1 MKGRFFV
8 AGLLSTA
15 LTCGAASAADL
26 PARMYTK
33 AAPVPVMYNWSGF
46 YGGFNIG
53 GSWGHQDITGTGTN
67 ALGTLV
73 LTNSNHLDGVIGGGQ
88 IGYNWQGAG
97 SPWVFG
103 LEADIQGSGQK
114 SDGAFFAP
122 AGIIVGVAGA
132 PAVFPASTVTYEDK
146 LDWFGTV
153 RGRIGYAVG
162 DQGRWLPYITGGL
175 AYGQGSLNGAG
186 NVGPTAVAFTSSN
199 TYVGWT
205 IGGGLEW
212 AFADKWSAKVEYL
225 YMDLGSGPTI
235 PLTATSNIS
244 AGRMTDNIGR
254 FGINYHF

>member
-1 MKGRFFV
+1 MKRRFLV
-8 AGLLSTA
+8 AGLLSAA
-15 LTCGAASAADL
+15 LTGGVASAADL

-46 YGGFNIG
+46 YGGFNVG
-53 GSWGHQDITGTGTN
+53 GSWGHQDVSFTSG
-67 ALGTLV
+67 ALALQ
-73 LTNSNHLDGVIGGGQ
+73 NSNNLNGVIGGGQ
-88 IGYNWQGAG
+88 IGYNWQGA

-103 LEADIQGSGQK
+103 IEADIQGSGQK
-114 SDGAFFAP
+114 SSGTFFTP
-122 AGIIVGVAGA
+122 AIVGAAFIPGNNL
-132 PAVFPASTVTYEDK
+132 SYEDK

-153 RGRIGYAVG
+153 RGRIGYAIG

-175 AYGQGSLNGAG
+175 AYGHGELNGSG
-186 NVGPTAVAFTSSN
+186 NVGATALAFTSSN

-212 AFADKWSAKVEYL
+212 AFADKWSAKLEYL

-235 PLTATSNIS
+235 PLTATSSIS

-254 FGINYHF
+254 VGINYHF

>member
-1 MKGRFFV
+1 MKARFWI
-8 AGLLSTA
+8 AGLLTTA
-15 LTCGAASAADL
+15 LTAGTAAAADL

-33 AAPVPVMYNWSGF
+33 APPVPIAYNWSGF

-53 GSWGHQDITGTGTN
+53 GSWGHQDVSFTAGAI
-67 ALGTLV
+67 ALQ
-73 LTNSNHLDGVIGGGQ
+73 NSNNLNGVIGGGQ
-88 IGYNWQGAG
+88 IGYNWQAG

-114 SDGAFFAP
+114 ADGGFAIP
-122 AGIIVGVAGA
+122 AVAGNLA
-132 PAVFPASTVTYEDK
+132 LVIPGTNLTYQDK

-153 RGRIGYAVG
+153 RGRVGYAIG

-175 AYGQGSLNGAG
+175 AYGHGELNGAG
-186 NVGPTAVAFTSSN
+186 NVGATALAFTSSN

-205 IGGGLEW
+205 IGAGLEW
-212 AFADKWSAKVEYL
+212 AFADKWSAKLEYL

-235 PLTATSNIS
+235 PLTATSAIS